1 MGAKRSRWKIST
13 LPAAS
18 GFFGGVLAVA
28 IALTAQHAL
37 LADRVF
43 AAAFGY
49 GLAIVVLLAGL
60 ALPASRSRPG
70 PAEANEAEG
79 PEVPGESRAAR
90 SKGPSRLGLLA
101 STSLVAAACVLVWK
115 SPRSR
120 QVLPAALWAL

>member
-49 GLAIVVLLAGL
+49 GLALVVLLAGL

-70 PAEANEAEG
+70 PAVEGQG
-79 PEVPGESRAAR
+79 PELPAESAAAR
-90 SKGPSRLGLLA
+90 SERPSRLGLLV
-101 STSLVAAACVLVWK
+101 ST
-115 SPRSR
+115 
-120 QVLPAALWAL
+120 